1 MGYLHDNGG
10 WNWWC
15 WYSIRG
21 LHGCHYRVVEAYPPM
36 DAGEAKL
43 LEGVKRESLE
53 EEIKR
58 LREAIDQLRRSLE
71 G

>member
-1 MGYLHDNGG
+1 MEGG
-10 WNWWC
+10 
-15 WYSIRG
+15 IG
-21 LHGCHYRVVEAYPPM
+21 GAGIVFVVYMVAIIGWLKLIHLWMQERR
-36 DAGEAKL
+36 KL